1 MTGWSIRDFRPEDEA
16 GLIEMWKLS
25 GIYRPWNDP
34 QRDIARKTENMQK
47 TGFGLFL
54 VVQESSGRIIGSV
67 MAGYDGHRG
76 SVNYLAV
83 HPEAQKQGI
92 GRALMAEVE
101 RWCEAEH
108 CPKINLLVRADN
120 QAVKAFYARLG
131 YGVDEVSGLSRR
143 LIED

>member
-1 MTGWSIRDFRPEDEA
+1 MTNWSIRDFQAEDET
-16 GLIEMWKLS
+16 GLIELWKVS
-25 GIYRPWNDP
+25 GIYRSWNDP
-34 QRDIARKTENMQK
+34 HLDIARKIENMQK

-54 VVQESSGRIIGSV
+54 VVQDSSGKIIGSV

-101 RWCEAEH
+101 RWCEVEG
-108 CPKINLLVRADN
+108 CPKINLLVRTDN
-120 QAVKAFYARLG
+120 EAVKAFYARCG
-131 YGVDEVSGLSRR
+131 YGVDAVFGLSKR

>member
-1 MTGWSIRDFRPEDEA
+1 MTRWSICNFQAEYETV
-16 GLIEMWKLS
+16 LVELWKVS
-25 GIYRPWNDP
+25 GIYRSWNDP
-34 QRDIARKTENMQK
+34 HLDIARKIENMQK

-54 VVQESSGRIIGSV
+54 VVQDSSGKIIGSV

-101 RWCEAEH
+101 RWCEAEG
-108 CPKINLLVRADN
+108 CPKINLLVRTDN
-120 QAVKAFYARLG
+120 EAVKAFYARCG
-131 YGVDEVSGLSRR
+131 YGVDAVSGLSKR

>member
-1 MTGWSIRDFRPEDEA
+1 MTSWSIRDFQSEDET
-16 GLIEMWKLS
+16 GLIELWKVS
-25 GIYRPWNDP
+25 GIYRSWNDP
-34 QRDIARKTENMQK
+34 HLDIARKIENMQK

-54 VVQESSGRIIGSV
+54 VVQDSSGKIIGSV

-92 GRALMAEVE
+92 GRALMTEVE
-101 RWCEAEH
+101 RWCEAEG
-108 CPKINLLVRADN
+108 CPKINLLVRTDN
-120 QAVKAFYARLG
+120 EAVKAFYARCG
-131 YGVDEVSGLSRR
+131 YGVDAVSGLSKR

>member
-1 MTGWSIRDFRPEDEA
+1 MTSWSIRDFRPEDEA

-25 GIYRPWNDP
+25 GIYRRWNDP

-101 RWCEAEH
+101 RWCEAEL
-108 CPKINLLVRADN
+108 CPKINLLVRTDN

>member
-1 MTGWSIRDFRPEDEA
+1 MTSWSIHDFQAEDET
-16 GLIEMWKLS
+16 GLVELWKVS
-25 GIYRPWNDP
+25 GIYRSWNDP
-34 QRDIARKTENMQK
+34 HLDIARKIENMQK

-54 VVQESSGRIIGSV
+54 VVQDSSGKIIGSV

-92 GRALMAEVE
+92 GRALMTEVE
-101 RWCEAEH
+101 RWCEAEG
-108 CPKINLLVRADN
+108 CPKINLLVRTDN
-120 QAVKAFYARLG
+120 EAVKAFYARCG
-131 YGVDEVSGLSRR
+131 YGVDAVSGLSKR

>member
-1 MTGWSIRDFRPEDEA
+1 MTSWSIRDFQAEDEA
-16 GLIEMWKLS
+16 GLVELWKVS
-25 GIYRPWNDP
+25 GIYRSWNDP
-34 QRDIARKTENMQK
+34 HLDIARKIENMQK

-54 VVQESSGRIIGSV
+54 VVQDSSGRIIGSV

-101 RWCEAEH
+101 RWCEVEG
-108 CPKINLLVRADN
+108 CPKINLLVRTDN
-120 QAVKAFYARLG
+120 EAVKAFYARCG
-131 YGVDEVSGLSRR
+131 YGVDAVSGLSKR

>member
-1 MTGWSIRDFRPEDEA
+1 MTSWSIRDFRPEDEA

-25 GIYRPWNDP
+25 GIYRRWNDP

-83 HPEAQKQGI
+83 HPDAQRQGI

-101 RWCEAEH
+101 RWCEVEG
-108 CPKINLLVRADN
+108 CPKINLLVRTDN
-120 QAVKAFYARLG
+120 EAVKAFYARLG

>member
-1 MTGWSIRDFRPEDEA
+1 
-16 GLIEMWKLS
+16 
-25 GIYRPWNDP
+25 
-34 QRDIARKTENMQK
+34 
-47 TGFGLFL
+47 
-54 VVQESSGRIIGSV
+54 

-101 RWCEAEH
+101 RWCEAED
-108 CPKINLLVRADN
+108 CPKINLLVRTDN

>member
-16 GLIEMWKLS
+16 GLIEMWKQS

-108 CPKINLLVRADN
+108 CPKINLLVRTDN
-120 QAVKAFYARLG
+120 EGVKAFYARLG

>member
-1 MTGWSIRDFRPEDEA
+1 MTSWSIRDFRPEDEA

-83 HPEAQKQGI
+83 HPDAQKQGI

-101 RWCEAEH
+101 RWCEAEG
-108 CPKINLLVRADN
+108 CPKINLLVRTDN
-120 QAVKAFYARLG
+120 EAVKAFYARLG
-131 YGVDEVSGLSRR
+131 YGVDEVSSLSQR

>member
-1 MTGWSIRDFRPEDEA
+1 MTSWSIRDFRPEDEA
-16 GLIEMWKLS
+16 GLVELWKVS
-25 GIYRPWNDP
+25 GIYRSWNDP
-34 QRDIARKTENMQK
+34 HLDIARKIENMQK

-92 GRALMAEVE
+92 GRALMVEVE
-101 RWCEAEH
+101 RWREAEG
-108 CPKINLLVRADN
+108 CPKINLLVRTDN
-120 QAVKAFYARLG
+120 EAVKAFYARCG
-131 YGVDEVSGLSRR
+131 YGVDAVSGLSKR

>member
-1 MTGWSIRDFRPEDEA
+1 MTSWSIRDFRPEDEA
-16 GLIEMWKLS
+16 GLIEMWKQS
-25 GIYRPWNDP
+25 GICRSWNDP

-54 VVQESSGRIIGSV
+54 VVQESSGQIIGSV

-83 HPEAQKQGI
+83 HPDAQKQGI

-101 RWCEAEH
+101 RWCEAEG
-108 CPKINLLVRADN
+108 CPTINLLGRTDN
-120 QAVKAFYARLG
+120 EAVEAFYASLG

>member
-1 MTGWSIRDFRPEDEA
+1 
-16 GLIEMWKLS
+16 
-25 GIYRPWNDP
+25 
-34 QRDIARKTENMQK
+34 MQK

-83 HPEAQKQGI
+83 HPDAQKQGI

-108 CPKINLLVRADN
+108 CPKINLLVRTDN

>member
-1 MTGWSIRDFRPEDEA
+1 MTSWSVRDFRPEDEA
-16 GLIEMWKLS
+16 GLIETWKQS

-34 QRDIARKTENMQK
+34 QRDIARKTKNMQK

-54 VVQESSGRIIGSV
+54 VVQDKSGRIIGSV

-83 HPEAQKQGI
+83 HPDAQKQGI

-101 RWCEAEH
+101 RWCKAEH
-108 CPKINLLVRADN
+108 CPKINLLVRTDN
-120 QAVKAFYARLG
+120 EAVKAFYARLG
-131 YGVDEVSGLSRR
+131 YEVDEVSGLSRR

>member
-16 GLIEMWKLS
+16 GLIEMWKQS
-25 GIYRPWNDP
+25 GIYRRWNDP

-101 RWCEAEH
+101 SWCESEH
-108 CPKINLLVRADN
+108 CPKINLLVRTDN

>member
-1 MTGWSIRDFRPEDEA
+1 MNSWSIRDFRPEDEA

-25 GIYRPWNDP
+25 GIYRRWNDP

-83 HPEAQKQGI
+83 HPEAQK
-92 GRALMAEVE
+92 
-101 RWCEAEH
+101 
-108 CPKINLLVRADN
+108 
-120 QAVKAFYARLG
+120 
-131 YGVDEVSGLSRR
+131 
-143 LIED
+143 

>member
-1 MTGWSIRDFRPEDEA
+1 MTSWSIRDFRPEDEA
-16 GLIEMWKLS
+16 VLIEMWKLS
-25 GIYRPWNDP
+25 GIYRRWNDP

-101 RWCEAEH
+101 SWCESEH
-108 CPKINLLVRADN
+108 CPKINLLVRTDN